1 MSFFERYF
9 AALDGPQPHS
19 ALDLVSD
26 DVEFVIEWA
35 SGSDRKATQLRGGKD
50 ELRASIDAGGD
61 MAGWAHY
68 LLRSERDGDM
78 EFALGETRHD
88 DGSFIGTFLA
98 VGHLDADDRLIRYMV
113 ARSPAIRF
121 PKAPADARAT

>member
-50 ELRASIDAGGD
+50 ELRASIDAGGNFEFGQ
-61 MAGWAHY
+61 AGSIEASMITISGKV
-68 LLRSERDGDM
+68 L
-78 EFALGETRHD
+78 
-88 DGSFIGTFLA
+88 
-98 VGHLDADDRLIRYMV
+98 
-113 ARSPAIRF
+113 
-121 PKAPADARAT
+121 